1 SGGDIWSGSGAT
13 INNQAGGLFDLQA
26 DQTWTYN
33 QGGAPPVLNN
43 AGTVQ
48 KSAGT
53 GTTAFESIVNNG
65 GTLAVQSG
73 TVNMVNGGDSHGNF
87 SVVAAATLNFGG
99 GAMTLETN
107 STVSAAGTI
116 GFSGGAVD
124 INGGYTVSGNT
135 VLNGATVNFN
145 TSASMANGTLSGG
158 NLSGVGTFT
167 VNGTLTWTAGS
178 MTGAGTSTI
187 AHGASLL
194 ISSGGIK
201 GFAQRTINNAGAIR
215 WSGGDI
221 WSGDRKRTH
230 QHASDV
236 NNSHADHCLK

>member
-1 SGGDIWSGSGAT
+1 MFTVNLTLTFTFNDMASTEIYTLSLHDALPICSGGIKGFAQRTINNAGAIRWSGGDIWSGSGAT

-87 SVVAAATLNFGG
+87 K
-99 GAMTLETN
+99 
-107 STVSAAGTI
+107 I
-116 GFSGGAVD
+116 GR
-124 INGGYTVSGNT
+124 
-135 VLNGATVNFN
+135 
-145 TSASMANGTLSGG
+145 ASCRERG
-158 NLSGVGTFT
+158 
-167 VNGTLTWTAGS
+167 
-178 MTGAGTSTI
+178 
-187 AHGASLL
+187 
-194 ISSGGIK
+194 
-201 GFAQRTINNAGAIR
+201 
-215 WSGGDI
+215 
-221 WSGDRKRTH
+221 
-230 QHASDV
+230 
-236 NNSHADHCLK
+236 

>member
-1 SGGDIWSGSGAT
+1 MIS
-13 INNQAGGLFDLQA
+13 
-26 DQTWTYN
+26 
-33 QGGAPPVLNN
+33 
-43 AGTVQ
+43 
-48 KSAGT
+48 
-53 GTTAFESIVNNG
+53 VNRRVSN
-65 GTLAVQSG
+65 S
-73 TVNMVNGGDSHGNF
+73 NF
-87 SVVAAATLNFGG
+87 RVVAFSLLNFAGSE
-99 GAMTLETN
+99 MYTL
-107 STVSAAGTI
+107 SLHDALPIWTI

-201 GFAQRTINNAGAIR
+201 GFAQRTRSEERRVGKEGRAEG
-215 WSGGDI
+215 
-221 WSGDRKRTH
+221 
-230 QHASDV
+230 
-236 NNSHADHCLK
+236 